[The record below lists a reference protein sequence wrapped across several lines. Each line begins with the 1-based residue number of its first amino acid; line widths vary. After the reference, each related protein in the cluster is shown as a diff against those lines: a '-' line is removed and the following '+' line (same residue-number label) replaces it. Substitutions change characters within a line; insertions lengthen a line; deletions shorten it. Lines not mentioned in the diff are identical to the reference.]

1 MFARVRRAGWPIPER
16 ASAKAGKKI
25 NLNFTGKISCVAC
38 DRNIKKTFNQGY
50 CFPCLQSLAQCD
62 TCIMKPELCHFDK
75 GTCREPE
82 WGLQHCFKPH
92 YIYLANSSGIKVGIT
107 RETQIPIRWRDQGAI
122 QALPI
127 IKVQSR
133 FQSGLIEIEIAK
145 LISDKTNWRKM
156 LKNEVESM
164 DLIAE
169 WKKLLPEVQDKI
181 DEIAKRFDKT
191 QSNNDQP
198 SKNIE
203 ILSDQKIVEIEYPVL
218 KYPEKVTSLN
228 FDKTP
233 FISGTLQGIKGQYLI
248 FDIGVI
254 NIRKFS
260 GYQVEIYS

>member
-1 MFARVRRAGWPIPER
+1 
-16 ASAKAGKKI
+16 
-25 NLNFTGKISCVAC
+25 
-38 DRNIKKTFNQGY
+38 
-50 CFPCLQSLAQCD
+50 
-62 TCIMKPELCHFDK
+62 
-75 GTCREPE
+75 
-82 WGLQHCFKPH
+82 
-92 YIYLANSSGIKVGIT
+92 
-107 RETQIPIRWRDQGAI
+107 
-122 QALPI
+122 
-127 IKVQSR
+127 
-133 FQSGLIEIEIAK
+133 
-145 LISDKTNWRKM
+145 M

-228 FDKTP
+228 SDKSP